1 MNFSADSREWDID
14 EGITDPATFLRLL
27 AEHFPQA
34 DLFCAEGDRIAREVV
49 ELYQRHAAKG
59 RNPAPR
65 SGFARRFACRASPA
79 FLQELAQLATGREP
93 HQVLDHLFLYAGE
106 QRLIEWHD
114 AFANALVL
122 SPEIPERTVAALAK
136 PYGVKYGRI
145 P

>member
-1 MNFSADSREWDID
+1 
-14 EGITDPATFLRLL
+14 
-27 AEHFPQA
+27 
-34 DLFCAEGDRIAREVV
+34 
-49 ELYQRHAAKG
+49 
-59 RNPAPR
+59 
-65 SGFARRFACRASPA
+65 
-79 FLQELAQLATGREP
+79 LQELAQLATGREP

-114 AFANALVL
+114 AFANALIL